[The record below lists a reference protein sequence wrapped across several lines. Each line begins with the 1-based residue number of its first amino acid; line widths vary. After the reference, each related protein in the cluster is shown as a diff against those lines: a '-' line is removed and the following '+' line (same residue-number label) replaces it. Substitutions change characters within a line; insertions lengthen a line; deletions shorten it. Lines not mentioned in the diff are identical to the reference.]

1 MNAHKPHYKKTHERV
16 LLYKDSL
23 VLPESIS
30 KGTYSLS
37 IYINLTCKYEIEDLE
52 TNYRNKNEK
61 APFSEIE
68 SPITPSEYVKNFER
82 SLKNVI
88 NLKSNYE
95 SI

>member
-1 MNAHKPHYKKTHERV
+1 MKEYFCIRFHWSCPSLYPKV
-16 LLYKDSL
+16 LIHHSC
-23 VLPESIS
+23 
-30 KGTYSLS
+30 
-37 IYINLTCKYEIEDLE
+37 INLTFKYEIEDLE